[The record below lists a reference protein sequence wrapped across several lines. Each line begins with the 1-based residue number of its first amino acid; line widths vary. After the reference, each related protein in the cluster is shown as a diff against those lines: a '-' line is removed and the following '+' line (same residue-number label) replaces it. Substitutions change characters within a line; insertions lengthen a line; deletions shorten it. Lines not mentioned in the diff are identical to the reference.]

1 MSDDTLEIF
10 IAAYDTEDGAKAALK
25 DFKAAEREG
34 AIDLIDG
41 AIIVHTA
48 SGKVHYDETAD
59 PSTRRWTKRGVIAGG
74 VVGLIFPPSLIAS
87 AVVGAGAGGI
97 WGKIR
102 DKGFKDDQLKEI
114 GESLPAGSSAIIAV
128 AQDRMIKQLEEGLH
142 GYERIAK
149 QAVSADAAAL
159 IMAEVPAEAGTP
171 A

>member
-1 MSDDTLEIF
+1 MSDTLEIF
-10 IAAYDTEDGAKAALK
+10 VAAYDTEGGAAAALK

-41 AIIVHTA
+41 AVVVHTA
-48 SGKVHYDETAD
+48 EGKVKYDETAD
-59 PSTRRWTKRGVIAGG
+59 PNTRRWTKRGVVAGG
-74 VVGLIFPPSLIAS
+74 VVGLLFPPSLIAS

-97 WGKIR
+97 WGKVR
-102 DKGFKDDQLKEI
+102 DKGFKDDDLREV

-128 AQDRMIKQLEEGLH
+128 AEDRVVAQLESGLH

-149 QAVSADAAAL
+149 QAVSAEAGAL
-159 IMAEVPAEAGTP
+159 ILAEAPAETADTP